1 MRLFQIIIPSA
12 NIVYLKMPYSIL
24 LLLFTIVP
32 INLKAS
38 ETANVITTIKPLHSL
53 VSAVM
58 EGTGRPL
65 LLLQGASSL
74 HDYQLKPSQLT
85 KVLNAKIIFYIDEKM
100 KFFLRRTLNSL
111 PKNAVKASITKN
123 ANIKLLDS
131 RGSGIWAKKIKN
143 LMLETKSMTTR
154 KKNTTTSNMT
164 LMFGYRL

>member
-53 VSAVM
+53 VSAVI

-65 LLLQGASSL
+65 LLLQGASSP
-74 HDYQLKPSQLT
+74 HYYQ
-85 KVLNAKIIFYIDEKM
+85 
-100 KFFLRRTLNSL
+100 
-111 PKNAVKASITKN
+111 
-123 ANIKLLDS
+123 
-131 RGSGIWAKKIKN
+131 
-143 LMLETKSMTTR
+143 
-154 KKNTTTSNMT
+154 
-164 LMFGYRL
+164 